1 LGGAIFKKEVSSMT
15 NDRSIHPCF
24 NANARHQ
31 YGRLHLPVAPKCN
44 IQCNYCNRKYDCV
57 NESRPG
63 VTSKILSP
71 GQALRYVGQY
81 LKINPQI
88 STIGIAG
95 PGDPL
100 ANTEDT
106 LQTIQWVHA
115 QYPELIFCLSSNG
128 LNLFPYIRQLAELGV
143 THVTVTINAID
154 PEIGAKVYAWVRD
167 GKVIYRGQ
175 AGAALL
181 IERQLAAIPEL
192 KKYGITV
199 KVNSIMIPGIN
210 DFQFPAIAKKV
221 KELGADIMNCI
232 PLIPASGSNFEA
244 LTEPSGAAVEQIR
257 QAAEAFMPQM
267 KHCARCRADA
277 AGLIGAAPD
286 QNSFALLAEAAAL
299 PLNPEQTRPYIAVAT
314 MEGLLVNQHLGEAI
328 NLYIFKVTPGQV
340 ELVAVRPTPE
350 PGGGTERWLELSRS
364 IVDCHTLLVSGIGEA
379 PSRILKE
386 CGIKVFETEGMID
399 TALTALASGRELT
412 QKACVT
418 KCGFSCKGDGL
429 GCG

>member
-1 LGGAIFKKEVSSMT
+1 MT

-63 VTSKILSP
+63 VTSKMLSP
-71 GQALRYVGQY
+71 GQALRYVDQY
-81 LKINPQI
+81 LKINTRI

-100 ANTEDT
+100 ANPEDT
-106 LQTIQWVHA
+106 LQTIRLVHEK
-115 QYPELIFCLSSNG
+115 YPELIFCLSSNG
-128 LNLFPYIRQLAELGV
+128 LNLFPYIQELAELGV
-143 THVTVTINAID
+143 THVTVTVNAVD
-154 PEIGAKVYAWVRD
+154 PGIGAKVYAWVRD
-167 GKVIYRGQ
+167 GKVIYRGE
-175 AGAALL
+175 AGAVLL
-181 IERQLAAIPEL
+181 IERQLAAIGEL
-192 KKYGITV
+192 KKYEITV
-199 KVNSIMIPGIN
+199 KVNSIIIPGIN
-210 DFQFPAIAKKV
+210 DMHLGVVAEKV
-221 KELGADIMNCI
+221 KRLGADIMNCI
-232 PLIPASGSNFEA
+232 PLVPANESNFA
-244 LTEPSGAAVEQIR
+244 DLTAPSVTAVEQIR
-257 QAAEAFMPQM
+257 QAAEAFIPQM

-286 QNSFALLAEAAAL
+286 QNLFDLLAEAASL
-299 PLNPEQTRPYIAVAT
+299 SLDPEQNRPYIAVAT
-314 MEGLLVNQHLGEAI
+314 MEGLLVNQHLGEAT
-328 NLYIFKVTPGQV
+328 NLYIFKATPCRS

-350 PGGGTERWLELSRS
+350 PGGGTERWLELCRS
-364 IVDCHTLLVSGIGEA
+364 LSDCHTLLVSGIGEA
-379 PSRILKE
+379 PSKILKAS
-386 CGIKVFETEGMID
+386 GIKVFETEGMID
-399 TALTALASGRELT
+399 TVLTALTTGHQIA